1 MRGIH
6 RSNFELKGTCSYR
19 DCCAARNTSFIVTY
33 VYYLSCAGADN
44 VVSTT
49 PRTPSKI
56 SYKGEG
62 RNDQAPNFT
71 PIQEG
76 KVKFG
81 ARRSLDFGKNRELLS
96 NPFHGGVVVPASVKR
111 VYSMIGKTTGSLG
124 GNGATGAIYGE
135 LTVGSFQKIVDLLK
149 AHCDLNCNSRFVDV
163 GSGLGKPSFHV
174 AQDPGCQMSFG
185 VELEELRWRLSIHNH
200 RSMLKAA
207 SHVAD
212 CSPPVNVFFLHA
224 DMQHS
229 QTFDPFTHVYSCDV
243 GFPPLT
249 FHRLAKVFNHSET
262 QYLISY
268 QSPKRIIDL
277 YGFNVELVFKEGGLH
292 MTGSNEG
299 KTMFAYRRKG
309 LLGGEVPPE
318 LSDDRIDPLFR
329 EGAQL
334 VRNAQN
340 GSIENLE
347 QYLEA
352 RFEEFVEG
360 GRKLRTRS

>member
-1 MRGIH
+1 M
-6 RSNFELKGTCSYR
+6 
-19 DCCAARNTSFIVTY
+19 
-33 VYYLSCAGADN
+33 
-44 VVSTT
+44 
-49 PRTPSKI
+49 
-56 SYKGEG
+56 
-62 RNDQAPNFT
+62 
-71 PIQEG
+71 
-76 KVKFG
+76 KFG
-81 ARRSLDFGKNRELLS
+81 ARCSLDFGKQRELLN
-96 NPFHGGVVVPASVKR
+96 NPFRGGVVVPASVKR

-149 AHCDLNCNSRFVDV
+149 AHCNLNCNSRFVDV

-200 RSMLKAA
+200 RSMLRATTQI
-207 SHVAD
+207 D

-224 DMQHS
+224 DMQQA

-243 GFPPLT
+243 GFPPST
-249 FHRLAKVFNHSET
+249 FHRLAKVFNRSQT

-277 YGFNVELVFKEGGLH
+277 YKFNVELVFKEGSLK
-292 MTGSNEG
+292 MTGSSEG
-299 KTMFAYRRKG
+299 KTVFAYRRKG
-309 LLGGEVPPE
+309 LMGGEVPPQP
-318 LSDDRIDPLFR
+318 SDAKVDPLFR
-329 EGAQL
+329 EGVQL
-334 VRNAQN
+334 TRNAQN
-340 GSIENLE
+340 GGIEDLE

-352 RFEEFVEG
+352 RFGEFVEG